1 MDALNAMQSGLGILT
16 WPSVCSR
23 ACSVCV
29 CVCGQCGLCGRHGNK
44 SGVGAHMLSCIS
56 EILFL
61 GF

>member
-29 CVCGQCGLCGRHGNK
+29 CVC
-44 SGVGAHMLSCIS
+44 VGSVGCVGGMGTNLV
-56 EILFL
+56 
-61 GF
+61 